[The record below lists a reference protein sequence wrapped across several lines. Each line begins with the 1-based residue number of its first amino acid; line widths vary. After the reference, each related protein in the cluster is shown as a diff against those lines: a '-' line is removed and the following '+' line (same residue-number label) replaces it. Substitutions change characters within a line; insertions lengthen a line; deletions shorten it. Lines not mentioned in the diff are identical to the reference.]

1 MASITTYFSISIAV
15 VSFIE
20 LLLYLHYRKRKDQ
33 NNNQKAKYEVIF
45 YPDGSK
51 TDVINKLLMGPSTQR
66 FVDILEQASKSL
78 DVCVYLIMNPMLA
91 DILVTLSK
99 EKGVLVRLI
108 TDASNTGEQ
117 CDVEYANVGQLRRAG
132 IEVRTNQVE
141 EKVLLHHKFV
151 IVDGKTFLGGSFN
164 WSMAGTTRN
173 FENVI
178 ITTDVSVVKPYQD
191 QFNNLWNQYHPDNM
205 PPVSPDLSP
214 IEHVWDLI
222 GRRLRALPQPRSED
236 ELWLM
241 VEREWTAIPQDIIE
255 SVPRH
260 VAACIA
266 KLKNENKAKYEVL
279 NYPDGTKTD
288 FSNNIIMGPST
299 SRLVEVLQQATK
311 SVDVCVYLITNPMLA
326 DILVKLSTEKGVLVR
341 MITDAS
347 NTGEQCDV
355 YGSQIGQ
362 LRRAGIEVRTKQV
375 SEKVLLH
382 HKFAIVDG
390 KTFLGG
396 SYNWS
401 LAAATS
407 NFENLIITTD
417 VSVVKPYQNQFNN
430 LWNQYHPDNM

>member
-51 TDVINKLLMGPSTQR
+51 TDVINRLLMGPSTQR

-108 TDASNTGEQ
+108 TDSSNTGEQ

-205 PPVSPDLSP
+205 SNPAVS
-214 IEHVWDLI
+214 
-222 GRRLRALPQPRSED
+222 
-236 ELWLM
+236 
-241 VEREWTAIPQDIIE
+241 VERRTSRKRGIRVWGT
-255 SVPRH
+255 
-260 VAACIA
+260 IA
-266 KLKNENKAKYEVL
+266 YDRISPLKAVSFVELILYLLDKKLKDQKKLKNENKAKYEVL

-326 DILVKLSTEKGVLVR
+326 DILVELSTEKGVLVR

-362 LRRAGIEVRTKQV
+362 LRRAGIEVRTNQV
-375 SEKVLLH
+375 SKKVLLH

-401 LAAATS
+401 LAASTS

-417 VSVVKPYQNQFNN
+417 VSVVKSYQDQFNN